1 MAINKDNKELVE
13 FKASG
18 GDNETADPVA
28 KDGHKGRS
36 ADKSNGEAPTTFA
49 TKAEAIS
56 AAIEVM
62 SGMPKEKIGDI
73 YKGLTDGLSA
83 EKSKATRRLG
93 TATDDASGEAPRSS
107 GTQVAAEDMEVIF
120 DGQEL
125 SEEIRD
131 RAKII
136 FEAALNTRVY
146 VEVAR
151 LEEEFETKL
160 EEALEDKVTQ
170 LTENVDKYLS
180 YAVEQWVSDNE
191 IAIESGLKAEVVE
204 DFIGG
209 LKNLFAENYVEIPDD
224 KIDLVSELTQHVAEL
239 EKKINDVVKEN
250 VELTD
255 YVDSLEVDNIF
266 AEAVEALPLTQQEKL
281 RSLVEGIE
289 YADAAEFTKKLNVI
303 KESFFS
309 EGKKE
314 VSSASTLT
322 EATEDNSDE
331 ENTQSTTGTMSHYVK
346 AISQTTKK

>member
-1 MAINKDNKELVE
+1 
-13 FKASG
+13 
-18 GDNETADPVA
+18 
-28 KDGHKGRS
+28 
-36 ADKSNGEAPTTFA
+36 
-49 TKAEAIS
+49 
-56 AAIEVM
+56 
-62 SGMPKEKIGDI
+62 
-73 YKGLTDGLSA
+73 
-83 EKSKATRRLG
+83 
-93 TATDDASGEAPRSS
+93 
-107 GTQVAAEDMEVIF
+107 MEVIF

-131 RAKII
+131 KAKII

-191 IAIESGLKAEVVE
+191 IAIESGLKAEVVN

-250 VELTD
+250 VE
-255 YVDSLEVDNIF
+255 
-266 AEAVEALPLTQQEKL
+266 QL

-289 YADAAEFTKKLNVI
+289 YADASEFTKKLNVI

-309 EGKKE
+309 EGKRE
-314 VSSASTLT
+314 VSNAATLT
-322 EATEDNSDE
+322 EATEDNSDA
-331 ENTQSTTGTMSHYVK
+331 ENAQPTTGTMSHYVK
-346 AISQTTKK
+346 AISQTAKK